1 MMFNFNDKS
10 AYLAATNIKHV
21 LGYVGDVDFSKLK
34 DANVLCA
41 FSGDQYMLAEINVN
55 KEIPPNRE
63 CKVVVSNNSEV
74 KTLDVTEVF
83 KIIQHHGIAWCE
95 LN

>member
-1 MMFNFNDKS
+1 MMFNFSDKS

-21 LGYVGDVDFSKLK
+21 LEYVDEVDFSKLK
-34 DANVLCA
+34 GANVLCA
-41 FSGDQYMLAEINVN
+41 FSGGQYMLAEINVN
-55 KEIPPNRE
+55 KETPPNRE
-63 CKVVVSNNSEV
+63 CKVVVSGSDEV

-83 KIIQHHGIAWCE
+83 KIIQRGIAWCE

>member
-1 MMFNFNDKS
+1 MMFNFSDKS
-10 AYLAATNIKHV
+10 AYLVATNIKHV
-21 LGYVGDVDFSKLK
+21 LGYVSDVDFSKLK

-41 FSGDQYMLAEINVN
+41 FSGGQYMLAEINVN
-55 KEIPPNRE
+55 KETPPNRV
-63 CKVVVSNNSEV
+63 CKVVVSGSDEV

-83 KIIQHHGIAWCE
+83 NIVQRSIAWCE

>member
-1 MMFNFNDKS
+1 MFNFSDKS

-41 FSGDQYMLAEINVN
+41 FSGGQYMLAEINVN
-55 KEIPPNRE
+55 KETPPNRK
-63 CKVVVSNNSEV
+63 CKVVVSGSDEV
-74 KTLDVTEVF
+74 KTLDVIEVF
-83 KIIQHHGIAWCE
+83 NIVQHHGIAWCE

>member
-10 AYLAATNIKHV
+10 AYLAATNINYV
-21 LGYVGDVDFSKLK
+21 LGYVGEVDFSKLK

-41 FSGDQYMLAEINVN
+41 FSGGQYMLAEINVN
-55 KEIPPNRE
+55 RETPPNRV
-63 CKVVVSNNSEV
+63 CKVVVSGSDEV

-83 KIIQHHGIAWCE
+83 KIVQRGIAWCE

>member
-1 MMFNFNDKS
+1 MFNFSDKS
-10 AYLAATNIKHV
+10 AYLVATNVNHV

-41 FSGDQYMLAEINVN
+41 FSGGQYMLAEINVN
-55 KEIPPNRE
+55 KETPPNRE
-63 CKVVVSNNSEV
+63 CKVVVSGSDEV

-83 KIIQHHGIAWCE
+83 NIVQRGIAWCE
-95 LN
+95 LS

>member
-41 FSGDQYMLAEINVN
+41 FSGGQYMLAEINVN
-55 KEIPPNRE
+55 KETPPNRG
-63 CKVVVSNNSEV
+63 CKVVVSGSDDV

-83 KIIQHHGIAWCE
+83 NIVQRGIAWCE

>member
-10 AYLAATNIKHV
+10 AYLAATNINHV

-41 FSGDQYMLAEINVN
+41 FSGGKFHTY
-55 KEIPPNRE
+55 
-63 CKVVVSNNSEV
+63 
-74 KTLDVTEVF
+74 
-83 KIIQHHGIAWCE
+83 GIAQSIKGDYGNHRGYYWSLLE
-95 LN
+95 EEYNV

>member
-1 MMFNFNDKS
+1 MMFNFSDKS
-10 AYLAATNIKHV
+10 AYLAATNINHV

-41 FSGDQYMLAEINVN
+41 FNGGQYMLAEINVN
-55 KEIPPNRE
+55 KETPPNRE
-63 CKVVVSNNSEV
+63 CKVVVSGSDEV
-74 KTLDVTEVF
+74 KTLDVIEVF
-83 KIIQHHGIAWCE
+83 NIVQRGIAWCE

>member
-21 LGYVGDVDFSKLK
+21 LGYVGDVDFSKLNG
-34 DANVLCA
+34 ANVLCA
-41 FSGDQYMLAEINVN
+41 FSGGQYMLAEINVN
-55 KEIPPNRE
+55 KETPPNRE
-63 CKVVVSNNSEV
+63 CKVVVSGSDEV
-74 KTLDVTEVF
+74 KTLDVIEVF
-83 KIIQHHGIAWCE
+83 NIVQRGIAWCE